1 MDAAIAASED
11 EGSWGAEGADG
22 AGCSGVGAEGETE
35 SEATR
40 RVAEERRGRKLG
52 IEKSGGGSWSVIDG
66 DWSETYAVEGG
77 SWGIG

>member
-1 MDAAIAASED
+1 
-11 EGSWGAEGADG
+11 
-22 AGCSGVGAEGETE
+22 
-35 SEATR
+35 
-40 RVAEERRGRKLG
+40 VAEERRGRKLG